1 MSLVPVKTPEGYH
14 REGPVVTVIGGDKNL
29 DISMAVPSPYMVRG
43 QRAWRF
49 AKGALKAGALLL
61 AIGTYPVMMWAA
73 HDINDAPLE
82 AVTAETWASPSM
94 GVAITLV
101 AREVEG
107 PGWTADKPS
116 LMPARQLTAQPAWQA
131 GLANALADYV
141 QLAAGTVTRSSE
153 IDADL
158 AAAKI
163 GRAHV

>member
-49 AKGALKAGALLL
+49 AKGALKACALML

-82 AVTAETWASPSM
+82 AVTAETWA
-94 GVAITLV
+94 
-101 AREVEG
+101 
-107 PGWTADKPS
+107 
-116 LMPARQLTAQPAWQA
+116 
-131 GLANALADYV
+131 
-141 QLAAGTVTRSSE
+141 
-153 IDADL
+153 
-158 AAAKI
+158 
-163 GRAHV
+163 